1 MHWIL
6 QRNLINPADLSR
18 FERALQEQQTSY
30 SLVSLVPFFHELAK
44 EPAGLSSCRI
54 FVYGSTGLGHVAKAR
69 GWQPGYLDEGLDYEL
84 MLARY
89 GRLALNADAVCRP
102 LDKLTR
108 VWDQFFIRPALD
120 NKSFAGSVMT
130 WQELEDFRAGV
141 AKVADAPDVTLR
153 PTDRVVMAP
162 LTQIEAEFRMFVV
175 GGEVVTGSRYKVGDR
190 LSVASEVPQAVFQY
204 AKECARLWRPN
215 DAFTL
220 DVAVT
225 AGGLRVLELNSAN
238 SAGVYACDVGRIVQ
252 AVNARL

>member
-18 FERALQEQQTSY
+18 FERALQEQKTPY
-30 SLVSLVPFFHELAK
+30 SLVRLMPFFHELEK
-44 EPAGLSSCRI
+44 EPTGLSSDGI

-69 GWQPGYLDEGLDYEL
+69 GWRPGYFDEGLDYEL
-84 MLARY
+84 MLSRY
-89 GRLALNADAVCRP
+89 GRRTLNADAVCGP
-102 LDKLTR
+102 LEKLTP
-108 VWDQFFIRPALD
+108 VWDRFFIRPTLD

-153 PTDRVVMAP
+153 LSDRVVMAP
-162 LTQIEAEFRMFVV
+162 LTQIDAEFRMFVI

-190 LSVASEVPQAVFQY
+190 LSVSDDVPEGVFQY
-204 AKECARLWRPN
+204 AKECAEVWRPN

-225 AGGLRVLELNSAN
+225 AEGLRVLELNSAN

-252 AVNARL
+252 AVNAWL